1 MQKVFLCVLFY
12 LVCVFCQAQESN
24 PRAVFLEFV
33 GASIPIGINYD
44 ARFPNSCLG
53 YRVGLAYSIGSM
65 GEMFGDNCM
74 KDEEIR
80 GFNVPVE
87 LNCLLGKAQ
96 KRSRLELGLGVNLG
110 LYKHTEGYSLECG
123 GPAEPSTIEKDYMFG
138 YFAFGNIGY
147 RYQKPKGFLFRVGIS
162 PKFDFGDK
170 NGIDSYVGIL
180 SLIPYLSFGYSF

>member
-1 MQKVFLCVLFY
+1 MLKIFLCFIICCTSFV
-12 LVCVFCQAQESN
+12 CQAQTNSS
-24 PRAVFLEFV
+24 RAVYLEFV

-53 YRVGLAYSIGSM
+53 YRVGLAYTIGSM

-74 KDEEIR
+74 KAERIR
-80 GFNVPVE
+80 GFNVPIE

-96 KRSRLELGLGVNLG
+96 KRRRLELGLGVNLG